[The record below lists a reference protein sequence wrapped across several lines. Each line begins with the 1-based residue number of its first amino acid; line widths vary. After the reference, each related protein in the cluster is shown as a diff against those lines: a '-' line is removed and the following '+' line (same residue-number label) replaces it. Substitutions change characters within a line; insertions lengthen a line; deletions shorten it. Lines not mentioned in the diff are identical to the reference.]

1 MGEVTV
7 WVSEG
12 GGEARVWELAVPRM
26 RVLRACDSC
35 VRGRVQKP
43 KGAKGGGEDAMATG
57 EEGALEIWPALEPNS
72 SSSNHLSRVVKGMNK
87 LKLWSERFQRA
98 PRLS

>member
-1 MGEVTV
+1 
-7 WVSEG
+7 
-12 GGEARVWELAVPRM
+12 
-26 RVLRACDSC
+26 
-35 VRGRVQKP
+35 
-43 KGAKGGGEDAMATG
+43 MATG